1 MHNGGYF
8 ILRHPPDDDRRTS
21 SSGHDIKGEKEGLAT
36 SFVIPAGCGGYPSSR
51 AMGLDSRPRLQ
62 EGQSL
67 RGKTGEGA
75 RMTKYGA
82 EMKRNGPEYQ
92 MRGWISEA
100 PPSKL
105 VGIIQMYCLITFAH
119 SSPQQAERYPALFL

>member
-8 ILRHPPDDDRRTS
+8 ILRHPPDNDRRTS

-62 EGQSL
+62 ERHLCAGRQEK
-67 RGKTGEGA
+67 G
-75 RMTKYGA
+75 
-82 EMKRNGPEYQ
+82 
-92 MRGWISEA
+92 
-100 PPSKL
+100 
-105 VGIIQMYCLITFAH
+105 H
-119 SSPQQAERYPALFL
+119 ERQNMALK